1 MRTPKTNDTD
11 VKCKQSERDIK
22 LVIILIIGIAD
33 ESIYNDILTH
43 WLLRD
48 LSLELYYQHLSV
60 GKLFFKINSLA
71 HEYVF
76 DNGKGLGI
84 VIPV

>member
-1 MRTPKTNDTD
+1 MNKVLMRTPKTNDTD

-43 WLLRD
+43 
-48 LSLELYYQHLSV
+48 
-60 GKLFFKINSLA
+60 
-71 HEYVF
+71 
-76 DNGKGLGI
+76 
-84 VIPV
+84 